1 MKTARQLAR
10 IGEFYIQEAILTAL
24 EEYPN
29 GRGLGEIANALA
41 LPDQAYNA
49 VVTGQL
55 HRLRDMD
62 RVEQPRGSHTNWCL
76 TASERERRLDQS

>member
-24 EEYPN
+24 EEYPS
-29 GRGLGEIANALA
+29 GRRLGEIADALA
-41 LPDQAYNA
+41 LPDQGFNA
-49 VVTGQL
+49 VITGQL
-55 HRLRDMD
+55 HRLSAME
-62 RVEQPRGSHTNWCL
+62 RVEQPHGSHTNWCL